1 MNVSFG
7 ISSDVGLVRTG
18 NEDSFLAE
26 EPLFVIADGMG
37 GHVAGDVASS
47 TAIDAIEENRNQA
60 NAEDPQT
67 LAGLVHEANAA
78 IWARA
83 TGDSS
88 LQGMGTTCTLVYID
102 GPRAHVAHVGDSRAY
117 RLRAG
122 DLEQLTED
130 HTLVARMVKE
140 GRIPAEEA
148 ERHPQRNI
156 VTRVLG
162 AASDVSVDLL
172 AIDLNDG
179 DRLLLCSDGLNSMVD
194 RGDIEAVL
202 ERERD
207 PQRAADALVELAN
220 EAGGEDNTTVLVID
234 VHEDERRGSASRR
247 SQGPPPPPARVRT
260 DRDPLARSRG
270 RWLRPLTWTLLVIAL
285 LGGGGWAATRWALDN
300 SWFVGVDESGKVA
313 IYSGIPEE
321 VGGIE
326 LREKKTTTDTAL
338 QDLPEFVRSD
348 VVAGIKVESLEA
360 AHEKVQDLDG
370 LASEFARKSEP
381 ERGGQ

>member
-1 MNVSFG
+1 VNVSFG
-7 ISSDVGLVRTG
+7 VASDVGLVRTG
-18 NEDSFLAE
+18 NEDSFFAE

-117 RLRAG
+117 RLRDG
-122 DLEQLTED
+122 HLEQLTED

-140 GRIPAEEA
+140 GKIPAEEA

-162 AASDVSVDLL
+162 AASEVSVDLL

-179 DRLLLCSDGLNSMVD
+179 DRLLVCSDGLNSMVD

-202 ERERD
+202 ERKRD
-207 PQRAADALVELAN
+207 PQVAADALVELAN

-234 VHEDERRGSASRR
+234 VHEDARRGSASRR

-285 LGGGGWAATRWALDN
+285 LGGGGFAATRWALDN
-300 SWFVGVDESGKVA
+300 SWFVGVDETGKVA

-321 VGGIE
+321 VGGME
-326 LREKKTTTDTAL
+326 LREKRTTTDTAL
-338 QDLPEFVRSD
+338 QDLPAFVRSD
-348 VVAGIKVESLEA
+348 VAAGIKVESLEE

-370 LASEFARKSEP
+370 LAREFARKSEP
-381 ERGGQ
+381 EQGGQ

>member
-1 MNVSFG
+1 VNVSFG
-7 ISSDVGLVRTG
+7 VASDVGLVRTG
-18 NEDSFLAE
+18 NEDSFFAE

-117 RLRAG
+117 RLRDG
-122 DLEQLTED
+122 HLEQLTED

-140 GRIPAEEA
+140 GKIPAEEA

-162 AASDVSVDLL
+162 AASEVSVDLL

-179 DRLLLCSDGLNSMVD
+179 DRLLVCSDGLNSMVD

-207 PQRAADALVELAN
+207 PQVAADALVELAN

-234 VHEDERRGSASRR
+234 VHEDARRGSASRR

-285 LGGGGWAATRWALDN
+285 LGGGGFAATRWALDN
-300 SWFVGVDESGKVA
+300 SWFVGVDETGKVA

-326 LREKKTTTDTAL
+326 LREKRTTTDTAL
-338 QDLPEFVRSD
+338 QDLPAFVRSD
-348 VVAGIKVESLEA
+348 VAAGIKVESLEE

-370 LASEFARKSEP
+370 LAREFARKSEP
-381 ERGGQ
+381 EQGGQ

>member
-1 MNVSFG
+1 VNVSFG
-7 ISSDVGLVRTG
+7 VASDVGLVRTG
-18 NEDSFLAE
+18 NEDSFFAE

-37 GHVAGDVASS
+37 GHVAGDIASS

-117 RLRAG
+117 RLRDG
-122 DLEQLTED
+122 HLEQLTED

-140 GRIPAEEA
+140 GKIPAEEA

-162 AASDVSVDLL
+162 AASEVSVDLL

-179 DRLLLCSDGLNSMVD
+179 DRLLVCSDGLNSMVD

-207 PQRAADALVELAN
+207 PQVAADALVELAN

-234 VHEDERRGSASRR
+234 VHEDARRGSASRR

-285 LGGGGWAATRWALDN
+285 LGGGGFAATRWALDN
-300 SWFVGVDESGKVA
+300 SWFVGVDETGKVA

-326 LREKKTTTDTAL
+326 LREKRTTTDTAL
-338 QDLPEFVRSD
+338 QDLPAFVRSD
-348 VVAGIKVESLEA
+348 VAAGIKVESLEE

-370 LASEFARKSEP
+370 LAREFARKSEP
-381 ERGGQ
+381 EQGGQ

>member
-1 MNVSFG
+1 VNVSFG
-7 ISSDVGLVRTG
+7 VASDVGLVRTG

-78 IWARA
+78 IWERA

-117 RLRAG
+117 RLRDG
-122 DLEQLTED
+122 HLEQLTED

-140 GRIPAEEA
+140 GKIPAEEA

-162 AASDVSVDLL
+162 AASEISVDLL
-172 AIDLNDG
+172 AIDLDDG

-234 VHEDERRGSASRR
+234 VHEDARRGSASRR

-270 RWLRPLTWTLLVIAL
+270 RWLRPLTWSLLVIAL
-285 LGGGGWAATRWALDN
+285 LGGGGFAATRWALDN
-300 SWFVGVDESGKVA
+300 SWFVGVDETGKVA

-321 VGGIE
+321 VGGLE
-326 LREKKTTTDTAL
+326 LREKRTTTDTAL
-338 QDLPEFVRSD
+338 QDLPAFVRSD
-348 VVAGIKVESLEA
+348 VAAGIKVESLEE
-360 AHEKVQDLDG
+360 AHEKVQGLDV
-370 LASEFARKSEP
+370 LAREFARKSEP
-381 ERGGQ
+381 EQGGQ